1 MLLVLGLFLLWRKKR
16 KQKRTVADSAEDES
30 GAAEVSGKS
39 AVRAEAPGSEPQY
52 ELNGQQTHTSEL
64 DSRTNGCNASP
75 SPFTKEPESTGVVY
89 ELSADS
95 GNAETVHGR

>member
-1 MLLVLGLFLLWRKKR
+1 M
-16 KQKRTVADSAEDES
+16 AESAEDES

-52 ELNGQQTHTSEL
+52 ELYSQQTHTSEL
-64 DSRTNGCNASP
+64 NSHTNGCNVSP
-75 SPFTKEPESTGVVY
+75 SPFTKEPESKGLVY

-95 GNAETVHGR
+95 RNAETVHER